1 MAMAGRLKG
10 KVALV
15 TAAGQGIGRA
25 IAEAFITEGATV
37 IATDIEEG
45 KLKRLKARKRLRLDV
60 LSGKDVEALAKSVA
74 KEFGGL
80 DVLANVA
87 GFVHHGSVLEATE
100 KDLDFSFDLN
110 VKSMHRTMKAFIPG
124 MLKKG
129 GGSIVNMSSA
139 ASSIRGVPN
148 RYVYSLT
155 KAAVIGMTKATAMDF
170 IKRGVRVNAI
180 CPGTIESPSFR
191 DRVAAHAKRSGKLP
205 KAALQDF
212 VDRQPMGR
220 IGLAEEVAML
230 AIYLASDESAFIS
243 GHTHLIDGGWA
254 L

>member
-1 MAMAGRLKG
+1 MAGRLKG

-15 TAAGQGIGRA
+15 TAAGQGIGAA
-25 IAEAFITEGATV
+25 IATAFSSEGAIV
-37 IATDIEEG
+37 IATDIDAG
-45 KLKRLKARKRLRLDV
+45 KLKALKAKKRLKLDV
-60 LSGKDVEALAKSVA
+60 LNAAEVEALAKLLE
-74 KEFGGL
+74 KEFGGV
-80 DVLANVA
+80 DILANVA
-87 GFVHHGSVLEATE
+87 GYVHHGSVLESTE

-110 VKSMHRTMKAFIPG
+110 VKSMHRTMQAFIPG

-155 KAAVIGMTKATAMDF
+155 KAAVIGLTKATAMDF
-170 IKRGVRVNAI
+170 ITRGIRVNAI
-180 CPGTIESPSFR
+180 CPGTVESPSFR
-191 DRVAAHAKRSGKLP
+191 DRVAAHAKRAGKP
-205 KAALQDF
+205 TKAALQDF
-212 VDRQPMGR
+212 IDRQPMGR
-220 IGLAEEVAML
+220 IGTAEEVAML
-230 AIYLASDESAFIS
+230 AVYLASDDAAFIS